1 MIEYPSGGAGRNGGP
16 RRDPVSQIAKSLGE
30 WMAPLFLVAVVIS
43 SYEVLLRY
51 AFNAPTIWVHE
62 LTVLLSAACFI
73 VSGLYTL
80 ERREHIRVTVLHE
93 RLPPALRKAV
103 DLLSVGLA
111 VTFLGAVVWGGF
123 KPAWEALSG
132 WHSTR
137 TAFNSPTPALL
148 KPLLVVTAALMVVQI
163 LVQLRPR
170 APHR

>member
-1 MIEYPSGGAGRNGGP
+1 MIDGSSDGAGRNGVP
-16 RRDPVSQIAKSLGE
+16 RRDPVSWISKSLGE

-43 SYEVLLRY
+43 FYEVVLRY
-51 AFNAPTIWVHE
+51 VFNAPTIWVHE

-93 RLPPALRKAV
+93 RFPPPVRKAI
-103 DLLSVGLA
+103 DALSTLLAL
-111 VTFLGAVVWGGF
+111 TFLCAIVYGGWNS
-123 KPAWEALSG
+123 AWEALSG

-163 LVQLRPR
+163 LVHLRPR
-170 APHR
+170 APRP

>member
-1 MIEYPSGGAGRNGGP
+1 MIDEPSDGAGRDGVP
-16 RRDPVSQIAKSLGE
+16 RRDPVSAISKRLGE

-43 SYEVLLRY
+43 FYEVVMRY
-51 AFNAPTIWVHE
+51 AFDAPTIWVHE

-93 RLPPALRKAV
+93 RLPPPLRKAV
-103 DLLSVGLA
+103 DALSVALA
-111 VTFLGAVVWGGF
+111 LTFLGAIVYGGW

-137 TAFNSPTPALL
+137 TAFDSPTPALL

-163 LVQLRPR
+163 LVHLRPR
-170 APHR
+170 GPRP